1 MNITSSNPPRVEVLT
16 TPERRRRWAPAEKS
30 AMVEET
36 NAPGLS
42 VSYVARKHGM
52 SPSQLFNWRRAYEE
66 GAMSGIEAEDKV
78 VPVAEV
84 KKLPERIR
92 RLKTRIGMNLTKSAG
107 SRLCANTTGG
117 SLGNLTWQLMECYSK
132 QFNQDWPNSRF
143 FRSLANI

>member
-1 MNITSSNPPRVEVLT
+1 MNMTSSNPPRVEVLT
-16 TPERRRRWAPAEKS
+16 TPERRRRWAPVEKL

-84 KKLPERIR
+84 KKRQERIR
-92 RLKTRIGMNLTKSAG
+92 RLPAMCKYNWGESRKFDMAVDGMLFKATQSG
-107 SRLCANTTGG
+107 
-117 SLGNLTWQLMECYSK
+117 
-132 QFNQDWPNSRF
+132 
-143 FRSLANI
+143 LA